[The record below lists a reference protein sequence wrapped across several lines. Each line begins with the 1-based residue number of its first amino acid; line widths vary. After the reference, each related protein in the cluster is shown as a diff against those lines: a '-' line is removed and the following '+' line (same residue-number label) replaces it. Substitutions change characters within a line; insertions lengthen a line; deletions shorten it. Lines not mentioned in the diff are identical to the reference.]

1 MIFIAMVVI
10 LKPIFRMPLH
20 FKLFLFLSFIGFSA
34 AFAQDTQL
42 SILAPDYTGQAVYLW
57 EEDDYFTK
65 HKVLLDEGLL
75 ETDQI
80 SFKLEADDVK
90 RIRIGIDYQY
100 ATLYV
105 QPGNSYTVSFPKHN
119 PKDNRTLAWNTQ
131 VMLSFIDLPEDDINA
146 KLMAYS
152 AELDVFFTSLLYQ
165 DNKPT
170 QNGEIDLSDTASYG
184 LEIPANFSQRESLA
198 KFKSFVSEN
207 EALDTA
213 DNSFLEIYEKYAN
226 ASIAYSLGEKRTLLY
241 DEYLNNSPV
250 WYNNPEFALFFSDF
264 YANYFDAYKYY
275 PLSEKLKDAFSA
287 GDVEVSLRKLIEND
301 TQTGSK
307 PMQELILIKGLYD
320 YHFQHPEKDSII
332 IEVFNSIAAESA
344 YKENRKIAAN
354 YLQKLS
360 KGQIGSAFPDVELVY
375 YTGDTLQL
383 SSFKGQMIYLQLF
396 ASWSATSLAEM
407 ELMNELYKRYHDHV
421 RFVSLSIDPDQEAF
435 FEFVKANR
443 NFKWDLGWIGVHPDA
458 LEQLSIYTIPLF
470 YLIDAD
476 FNCAEWPALWPST
489 GIEQEFYEME
499 LEQKEK
505 DKFRFW
511 DNQTNKS
518 NREE

>member
-1 MIFIAMVVI
+1 
-10 LKPIFRMPLH
+10 MPLH
-20 FKLFLFLSFIGFSA
+20 FKLFLFLSFTGFSVA
-34 AFAQDTQL
+34 NAQETQIT
-42 SILAPDYTGQAVYLW
+42 ILAPDYVGQSVYLW

-65 HKVLLDEGLL
+65 HRDLLDEGLL
-75 ETDQI
+75 VTDQI
-80 SFKLEADDVK
+80 NFKLEIANVK

-105 QPGNSYTVSFPKHN
+105 QPGRSYTVSFPKHN

-146 KLMAYS
+146 EIMAYS
-152 AELDVFFTSLLYQ
+152 AELDEFFTSLLYQ
-165 DNKPT
+165 EEKPT
-170 QNGEIDLSDTASYG
+170 QNEKIDLSDTASYG

-198 KFKSFVSEN
+198 KFKDFVNQHEQSNSSDTSFI
-207 EALDTA
+207 A
-213 DNSFLEIYEKYAN
+213 IYKKYAN
-226 ASIAYSLGEKRTLLY
+226 ASIAFSLGEKRPQLY
-241 DEYLNNSPV
+241 DNYLKNGLV
-250 WYNNPEFALFFSDF
+250 RYNNPEFALFFSDF

-275 PLSEKLKDAFSA
+275 PLSEKLKEAFSA
-287 GDVEVSLRKLIEND
+287 SNVEASLRKLVEND
-301 TQTGSK
+301 EQTGSK
-307 PMQELILIKGLYD
+307 PMQELILVKGLYD
-320 YHFQHPEKDSII
+320 YHFQHPEKDSVI
-332 IEVFNSIAAESA
+332 IEIFNNVVAESG
-344 YKENRKIAAN
+344 YKENKKIAAN
-354 YLQKLS
+354 YLQKIS
-360 KGQIGSAFPDVELVY
+360 KGQVGSAFPNVELVY

-407 ELMNELYKRYHDHV
+407 ELMNELYKRYHDHI

-443 NFKWDLGWIGVHPDA
+443 NFKWDLGWIGVHPEA
-458 LEQLSIYTIPLF
+458 LDQLSIYTIPLF

-499 LEQKEK
+499 LKQREK

-511 DNQTNKS
+511 DNQINKS
-518 NREE
+518 KREE